1 MAQVRYTS
9 EIFAG
14 KDGPMFRVTA
24 ANDGDNPKIATTAT
38 GAWKQVQFCCNCRPL
53 KQSIAYTNARALDYH
68 VLNCCCLCL
77 GV

>member
-38 GAWKQVQFCCNCRPL
+38 GAWKQVQFSGHQN
-53 KQSIAYTNARALDYH
+53 KA
-68 VLNCCCLCL
+68 
-77 GV
+77 